1 VINDYTG
8 TLSVFVLSQ
17 DLTPTLGVGCKLHVL
32 AEILLLAVWQLGLYQ
47 EGNAGSVTSLDFT
60 PASFPLLSLR
70 VNSYQISN
78 I

>member
-8 TLSVFVLSQ
+8 TLSVFALSQ
-17 DLTPTLGVGCKLHVL
+17 DLTPTLGVGCRFHVL
-32 AEILLLAVWQLGLYQ
+32 VAILLLVVWQLGFHQ
-47 EGNAGSVTSLDFT
+47 EGNAGSVTSSDFT
-60 PASFPLLSLR
+60 PASFLLLSLR